1 MEATEEVGGLLGK
14 IMPPRLEDAGLE
26 DCALPP
32 ESIKEAFLKAATAV
46 RSIVSAS
53 SDDEGAEGRCVND
66 PWPKVEGS
74 SDELVGISGSVD
86 DFPGGCQTEKR
97 GALPDVAGD
106 EVSVQDAEEKVD
118 EVVVGGPA
126 LPEGGG
132 ACIDGLRGLEIG
144 GKSRG
149 KIGKKL
155 RDGEA
160 DNVDDDSEEEK
171 PILAEGYV

>member
-1 MEATEEVGGLLGK
+1 MEATEEAGGLLGK

-46 RSIVSAS
+46 RSAISAS
-53 SDDEGAEGRCVND
+53 SDDEEAEGRCVND

-74 SDELVGISGSVD
+74 PDELLGISGGVD
-86 DFPGGCQTEKR
+86 DVPGGCHTEK
-97 GALPDVAGD
+97 GGGLPDVAGG
-106 EVSVQDAEEKVD
+106 EVAVQDAEEKVD

-126 LPEGGG
+126 MPEGGA
-132 ACIDGLRGLEIG
+132 ACVDGLQGLEIG
-144 GKSRG
+144 EKSGGKT
-149 KIGKKL
+149 GKKL
-155 RDGEA
+155 KDSE
-160 DNVDDDSEEEK
+160 VDDVDSEEEK